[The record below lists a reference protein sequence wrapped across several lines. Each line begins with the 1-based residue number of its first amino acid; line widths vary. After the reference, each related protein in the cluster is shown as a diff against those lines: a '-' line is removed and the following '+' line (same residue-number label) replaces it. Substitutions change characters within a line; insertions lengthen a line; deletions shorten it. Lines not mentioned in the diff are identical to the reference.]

1 MNQAPSIAKLHDTVQ
16 LEHVCSYW
24 ATLSAPEVIGPLA
37 EGLRINVYV
46 TDGEVSG
53 PKMHGRLRRVGG
65 DWLSLRPDGIGLLD
79 VRATFELE
87 DGALIYTTYG
97 GVADLGP
104 DGYERF
110 LAGNPPAKVQLR
122 ITPRYY
128 TGHSDYLWL
137 NRLQCVG
144 IGEVDM
150 QQMRVSY
157 DIYAVR

>member
-1 MNQAPSIAKLHDTVQ
+1 M
-16 LEHVCSYW
+16 
-24 ATLSAPEVIGPLA
+24 
-37 EGLRINVYV
+37 R
-46 TDGEVSG
+46 
-53 PKMHGRLRRVGG
+53 GRLRRVGG
-65 DWLSLRPDGIGLLD
+65 DWLSLRPDGIGVLD
-79 VRATFELE
+79 VRATFELD
-87 DGALIYTTYG
+87 DGALIYTTYS

-110 LAGNPPAKVQLR
+110 LAGNPPTQVQLQ

-150 QQMRVSY
+150 QQMRASY
-157 DIYAVR
+157 DIYALR

>member
-1 MNQAPSIAKLHDTVQ
+1 MNPRAGNGKLHDAVQ
-16 LEHVCSYW
+16 LEHICSYW
-24 ATLSAPEVIGPLA
+24 AALSAPEVIGPLA
-37 EGLRINVYV
+37 EGLRVNLYV

-53 PKMHGRLRRVGG
+53 PKMRGRLRRVGG
-65 DWLSLRPDGIGLLD
+65 DWLSLRPDGIGVLD
-79 VRATFELE
+79 VRATLELE
-87 DGALIYTTYG
+87 DGALIYTTYS

-104 DGYERF
+104 DGYEKF
-110 LAGNPPAKVQLR
+110 LAGTPPAQVQLR

-157 DIYAVR
+157 DIYALR

>member
-1 MNQAPSIAKLHDTVQ
+1 MNPAASIAKLHDTVH
-16 LEHVCSYW
+16 LEHICSYW

-37 EGLRINVYV
+37 EGLRVNVYV

-53 PKMHGRLRRVGG
+53 PKMRGRLRPVGG
-65 DWLSLRPDGIGLLD
+65 DWLWLRSDGIGLLD

-110 LAGNPPAKVQLR
+110 LAGNPPVQVQLR

-128 TGHSDYLWL
+128 
-137 NRLQCVG
+137 
-144 IGEVDM
+144 
-150 QQMRVSY
+150 
-157 DIYAVR
+157 